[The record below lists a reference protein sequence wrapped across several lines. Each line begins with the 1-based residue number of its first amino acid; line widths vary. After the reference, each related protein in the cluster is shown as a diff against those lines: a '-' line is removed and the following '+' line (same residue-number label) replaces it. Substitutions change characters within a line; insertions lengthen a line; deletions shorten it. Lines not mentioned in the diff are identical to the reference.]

1 VLRSEIPRPTLVDL
15 LELVAL
21 IAVKDPR
28 RHARAAARWVQRWLE
43 SEPDATVDDIAYVA
57 VSLQALGGR
66 RHGHALAALR
76 EVAEDTRTRRTH

>member
-1 VLRSEIPRPTLVDL
+1 MLRSEIPRPTLVDL

-28 RHARAAARWVQRWLE
+28 RHGRAAARWVQRWLE
-43 SEPDATVDDIAYVA
+43 REPDATVDDIAYVA

-66 RHGHALAALR
+66 RHGDALAALR
-76 EVAEDTRTRRTH
+76 DIAASR